1 MWGKIE
7 EAMHIWCGEKN
18 SNEHSNKVKKCK
30 GTVMKKK
37 NHSYSVTAIRIKIS
51 QLTET
56 TEATGK
62 TKSASTR
69 MNFLTEITT
78 REKVGEKRHLRRV
91 WIP

>member
-1 MWGKIE
+1 MKKP
-7 EAMHIWCGEKN
+7 CTFDVEKRTQM
-18 SNEHSNKVKKCK
+18 SIVTKLKKCK

-91 WIP
+91 